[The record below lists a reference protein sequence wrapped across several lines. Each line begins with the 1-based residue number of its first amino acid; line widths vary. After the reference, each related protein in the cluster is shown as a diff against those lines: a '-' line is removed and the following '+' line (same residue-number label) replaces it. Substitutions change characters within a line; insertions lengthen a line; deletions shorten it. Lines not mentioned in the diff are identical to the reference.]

1 MSKINTQVWLR
12 WAQRGVETLGLLV
25 IWRVEF
31 YPKQRRRAFHEE
43 TRWQTQVSSEWTN
56 VVERLWNGEVTR
68 DSAWESQTKEAP
80 EGESQYYLVVTAA
93 YWEEGQ
99 VYPCS
104 YTFLFWQYSSLNI
117 LAYFRQLQVFWTAE
131 SGTSGPLNTF
141 CPWYT
146 FALYLYNLLLLPRV
160 LLGWKEDLFSYGY
173 NILKDK

>member
-1 MSKINTQVWLR
+1 MAEVSTERSGDIRLIGYLEGWILPQAEKKGIS
-12 WAQRGVETLGLLV
+12 
-25 IWRVEF
+25 WRD
-31 YPKQRRRAFHEE
+31 KM
-43 TRWQTQVSSEWTN
+43 TN

-68 DSAWESQTKEAP
+68 DSAWDSQTKEAP
-80 EGESQYYLVVTAA
+80 EGEGQYYLVVTAA

-146 FALYLYNLLLLPRV
+146 FALYLHNLLLLPRV
-160 LLGWKEDLFSYGY
+160 LLGWKEDLFSHGY
-173 NILKDK
+173 NIIKDK